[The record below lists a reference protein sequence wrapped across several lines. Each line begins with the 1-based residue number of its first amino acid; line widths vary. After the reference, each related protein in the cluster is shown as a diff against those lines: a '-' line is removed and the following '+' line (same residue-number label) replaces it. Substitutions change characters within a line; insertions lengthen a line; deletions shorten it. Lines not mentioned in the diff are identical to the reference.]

1 MVTDRAGRPCPW
13 VPLPMPLPL
22 PDPWSVD
29 FGRNRG
35 GDRCTEPGMAY
46 LDHENL
52 DVYHVAIEFLPAANR
67 IADAFPRG
75 YSWLADQLRR
85 AATSI
90 CLNIAEGAGE
100 FSGKEKARFYR
111 MAKRSAT
118 ESAAIL
124 DAWRALGSPIE
135 QGDELSSARDYIVR
149 IVSMLVRMVQRVEQG
164 HGVGHG
170 QGHGHGHARARESDA
185 RTSGT

>member
-1 MVTDRAGRPCPW
+1 MT
-13 VPLPMPLPL
+13 
-22 PDPWSVD
+22 
-29 FGRNRG
+29 
-35 GDRCTEPGMAY
+35 Y

-52 DVYHVAIEFLPAANR
+52 DVYHVAIELLPAASR

-118 ESAAIL
+118 ESAVIL
-124 DAWRALGSPIE
+124 DAWRALGSPVE
-135 QGDELSSARDYIVR
+135 QEAELSSARDRIVR
-149 IVSMLVRMVQRVEQG
+149 IVSMLVRMVQRVEHG

-170 QGHGHGHARARESDA
+170 HGQGQAHARARESESV
-185 RTSGT
+185 RTSGA

>member
-1 MVTDRAGRPCPW
+1 
-13 VPLPMPLPL
+13 
-22 PDPWSVD
+22 
-29 FGRNRG
+29 
-35 GDRCTEPGMAY
+35 MAY

-52 DVYHVAIEFLPAANR
+52 DVYHVAIELLPEAVR
-67 IADAFPRG
+67 IADEFPRG

-124 DAWRALGSPIE
+124 DAWRALGSPVE
-135 QGDELSSARDYIVR
+135 QVDQLSSARDRIVR
-149 IVSMLVRMVQRVEQG
+149 IVSMLVRMVQRVEHG

-170 QGHGHGHARARESDA
+170 HGHGHAHARERESETERA
-185 RTSGT
+185 NSA